1 MSGLT
6 VQAHILVME
15 VISSQCGTSSN
26 RSIMAQ
32 WNLGCAGGYDV
43 GLLISS
49 RIVCRH
55 LQEVIILL
63 LGCFGL
69 VLKRRTCIYLCLC
82 ASVPLCIDFLEIER
96 LICKL
101 QNMDR
106 YSCVTTL
113 SVFNPTY
120 SIAMKFLSVC
130 HLLTTVCDDNT

>member
-15 VISSQCGTSSN
+15 VISSQCGTNSN

-32 WNLGCAGGYDV
+32 WNLGCTGGYDV

-49 RIVCRH
+49 TIVCRH

-106 YSCVTTL
+106 YSCNNFKCIQPYIQYCYEIL
-113 SVFNPTY
+113 QCMPSAHNR
-120 SIAMKFLSVC
+120 LR
-130 HLLTTVCDDNT
+130 